1 MTGPEEPDNLTSME
15 SATETIKRIFEGS
28 TSPVG
33 AQIAD
38 ESTRYKALEHAV
50 CPKPAQTRLI
60 AVANQKGGVGKTTTT
75 INLAASIAK
84 RGYKVLIV
92 DIDPQGDATSGLGIE
107 KSTIEYDIYN
117 VLIDEIPIASAIKP
131 TSSKKLDILPATI
144 NLAGAET
151 ELISMMARETRLKGA
166 IEDLGD
172 KYDFVFIDCP
182 PSLGQLSIN
191 AFTASQSIL
200 IPVQSEYYAMEGLS
214 QLLNTI
220 RLVQK
225 HFNKDLGVEG
235 VLLTMLDARTNLG
248 ADVVQQVK
256 EYFGDR
262 VYKTIIPR
270 ITKLAEA
277 PSYGEAI
284 TEYAPSSRG
293 AKVYDDLA
301 KEVLKAHGKRL
312 KK

>member
-1 MTGPEEPDNLTSME
+1 MVNVIS
-15 SATETIKRIFEGS
+15 
-28 TSPVG
+28 
-33 AQIAD
+33 
-38 ESTRYKALEHAV
+38 
-50 CPKPAQTRLI
+50 
-60 AVANQKGGVGKTTTT
+60 VANQKGGVGKTTTT
-75 INLAASIAK
+75 INLAASIAD
-84 RGYKVLIV
+84 RGYRVLIV
-92 DIDPQGDATSGLGIE
+92 DIDPQGNATSGLGIE
-107 KSTIEYDIYN
+107 KSEIDQDIYN
-117 VLIDEIPIASAIKP
+117 VLIDEVPLKETIHH
-131 TSSKKLDILPATI
+131 TSNKKLDIVPATI
-144 NLAGAET
+144 NLSGAET
-151 ELISMMARETRLKGA
+151 ELISMMARETRLKSA
-166 IEDLGD
+166 IDTVND
-172 KYDFVFIDCP
+172 DYDFIFVDCP

-191 AFTASQSIL
+191 AFTASDSIL

-248 ADVVQQVK
+248 AEVVK
-256 EYFGDR
+256 EVQSYFNKK

-277 PSYGEAI
+277 PSYGQPI
-284 TEYAPSSRG
+284 TEYAPRSRG

>member
-1 MTGPEEPDNLTSME
+1 MVNVIS
-15 SATETIKRIFEGS
+15 
-28 TSPVG
+28 
-33 AQIAD
+33 
-38 ESTRYKALEHAV
+38 
-50 CPKPAQTRLI
+50 
-60 AVANQKGGVGKTTTT
+60 VANQKGGVGKTTTT
-75 INLAASIAK
+75 INLAASIAD
-84 RGYKVLIV
+84 RGYRVLIV
-92 DIDPQGDATSGLGIE
+92 DIDPQGNATSGLGIE
-107 KSTIEYDIYN
+107 KSEIDQDIYN
-117 VLIDEIPIASAIKP
+117 VLIDEVPLKETIHH
-131 TSSKKLDILPATI
+131 TSTKKLDIVPATI
-144 NLAGAET
+144 NLSGAET
-151 ELISMMARETRLKGA
+151 ELISMMARETRLKSA
-166 IEDLGD
+166 IDTVND
-172 KYDFVFIDCP
+172 DYDFIFVDCP

-191 AFTASQSIL
+191 AFT
-200 IPVQSEYYAMEGLS
+200 VQSEYYAMEGLS

-248 ADVVQQVK
+248 AEVVK
-256 EYFGDR
+256 EVQSYFNKK

-277 PSYGEAI
+277 PSYGQPI
-284 TEYAPSSRG
+284 TEYAPRSRG

>member
-1 MTGPEEPDNLTSME
+1 MVS
-15 SATETIKRIFEGS
+15 I
-28 TSPVG
+28 
-33 AQIAD
+33 
-38 ESTRYKALEHAV
+38 
-50 CPKPAQTRLI
+50 I

-75 INLAASIAK
+75 VNLAASIAK

-92 DIDPQGDATSGLGIE
+92 DIDPQGNATSGLGIE
-107 KSTIEYDIYN
+107 KSAIEYDVYN
-117 VLIDEIPIASAIKP
+117 VLIDEIPIASAIKKT
-131 TSSKKLDILPATI
+131 TSKNLDIVPATI

-166 IEDLGD
+166 IDDLGD
-172 KYDFVFIDCP
+172 AYDFVFIDCP

-214 QLLNTI
+214 QLLNTV

-248 ADVVQQVK
+248 ADVVQQVR

-277 PSYGEAI
+277 PSYGQAI
-284 TEYAPSSRG
+284 TEYAPNSRG

>member
-1 MTGPEEPDNLTSME
+1 MVNVIS
-15 SATETIKRIFEGS
+15 
-28 TSPVG
+28 
-33 AQIAD
+33 
-38 ESTRYKALEHAV
+38 
-50 CPKPAQTRLI
+50 
-60 AVANQKGGVGKTTTT
+60 VANQKGGVGKTTTT
-75 INLAASIAK
+75 INLAASIAD
-84 RGYKVLIV
+84 RGYRVLIV
-92 DIDPQGDATSGLGIE
+92 DIDPQGNATSGLGIE
-107 KSTIEYDIYN
+107 KSEIDQDIYN
-117 VLIDEIPIASAIKP
+117 VLIDEVPLKETIHH
-131 TSSKKLDILPATI
+131 TSTKKLDIVPATI
-144 NLAGAET
+144 NLSGAET
-151 ELISMMARETRLKGA
+151 ELISMMARETRLKSA
-166 IEDLGD
+166 IDTVND
-172 KYDFVFIDCP
+172 DYDFIFVDCP

-191 AFTASQSIL
+191 AFTASDAIL

-248 ADVVQQVK
+248 AEVVK
-256 EYFGDR
+256 EVQSYFNKK

-277 PSYGEAI
+277 PSYGQPI
-284 TEYAPSSRG
+284 TDYAPRSRG

>member
-1 MTGPEEPDNLTSME
+1 M
-15 SATETIKRIFEGS
+15 GS
-28 TSPVG
+28 V
-33 AQIAD
+33 
-38 ESTRYKALEHAV
+38 
-50 CPKPAQTRLI
+50 I

-92 DIDPQGDATSGLGIE
+92 DIDPQGNATSGLGIE

-262 VYKTIIPR
+262 VYMTIIPR

>member
-1 MTGPEEPDNLTSME
+1 MVNVIS
-15 SATETIKRIFEGS
+15 
-28 TSPVG
+28 
-33 AQIAD
+33 
-38 ESTRYKALEHAV
+38 
-50 CPKPAQTRLI
+50 
-60 AVANQKGGVGKTTTT
+60 VANQKGGVGKTTTT
-75 INLAASIAK
+75 INLAASIAD
-84 RGYKVLIV
+84 RGYRVLIV
-92 DIDPQGDATSGLGIE
+92 DIDPQGNATSGLGIE
-107 KSTIEYDIYN
+107 KSEIDKDIYN
-117 VLIDEIPIASAIKP
+117 VLIDEVPLKETIHH
-131 TSSKKLDILPATI
+131 TSTKKLDIVPATI
-144 NLAGAET
+144 NLSGAET
-151 ELISMMARETRLKGA
+151 ELISMMARETRLKSA
-166 IEDLGD
+166 IDTVND
-172 KYDFVFIDCP
+172 DYDFIFVDCP

-191 AFTASQSIL
+191 AFTASDSIL

-248 ADVVQQVK
+248 AEVVK
-256 EYFGDR
+256 EVQSYFNKK

-277 PSYGEAI
+277 PSYGQPI
-284 TEYAPSSRG
+284 TEYAPRSRG

>member
-1 MTGPEEPDNLTSME
+1 MVNVIS
-15 SATETIKRIFEGS
+15 
-28 TSPVG
+28 
-33 AQIAD
+33 
-38 ESTRYKALEHAV
+38 
-50 CPKPAQTRLI
+50 
-60 AVANQKGGVGKTTTT
+60 VANQKGGVGKTTTT
-75 INLAASIAK
+75 INLAASIAD
-84 RGYKVLIV
+84 RGYRVLIV
-92 DIDPQGDATSGLGIE
+92 DIDPQGNATSGLGIE
-107 KSTIEYDIYN
+107 KSEIDQDIYN
-117 VLIDEIPIASAIKP
+117 VLIDEVPLKETIHH
-131 TSSKKLDILPATI
+131 TSTKKLDIVPATI
-144 NLAGAET
+144 NLSGAET
-151 ELISMMARETRLKGA
+151 ELISMMARETRLKSA
-166 IEDLGD
+166 IDTVND
-172 KYDFVFIDCP
+172 DYDFIFVDCP

-191 AFTASQSIL
+191 AFTASDSIL

-248 ADVVQQVK
+248 AEVVK
-256 EYFGDR
+256 EVQSYFNKK
-262 VYKTIIPR
+262 VYKTIIPS

-277 PSYGEAI
+277 PSYGQPI
-284 TEYAPSSRG
+284 TEYAPRSRG

>member
-1 MTGPEEPDNLTSME
+1 ME
-15 SATETIKRIFEGS
+15 NMVSVIS
-28 TSPVG
+28 
-33 AQIAD
+33 
-38 ESTRYKALEHAV
+38 
-50 CPKPAQTRLI
+50 
-60 AVANQKGGVGKTTTT
+60 VANQKGGVGKTTTT
-75 INLAASIAK
+75 INLAASIAE
-84 RGYKVLIV
+84 RGYQVLIV
-92 DIDPQGDATSGLGIE
+92 DIDPQGNATSGLGIE
-107 KSTIEYDIYN
+107 KSEIDQDIYS
-117 VLIDEIPIASAIKP
+117 VLINDIPLKDTIFH
-131 TSSKKLDILPATI
+131 TSTNRLDLVPATI
-144 NLAGAET
+144 NLSGAET
-151 ELISMMARETRLKGA
+151 ELISMMARETRLKSALDSISGN
-166 IEDLGD
+166 
-172 KYDFVFIDCP
+172 YDFIFIDCP

-191 AFTASQSIL
+191 AFTASDSIL

-248 ADVVQQVK
+248 AEVVK
-256 EYFGDR
+256 EVRSYFSDK

-284 TEYAPSSRG
+284 TEYAPNSRG
-293 AKVYDDLA
+293 AEVYDDLA
-301 KEVLKAHGKRL
+301 KEVLKNHGKKL

>member
-1 MTGPEEPDNLTSME
+1 
-15 SATETIKRIFEGS
+15 
-28 TSPVG
+28 
-33 AQIAD
+33 
-38 ESTRYKALEHAV
+38 
-50 CPKPAQTRLI
+50 
-60 AVANQKGGVGKTTTT
+60 
-75 INLAASIAK
+75 
-84 RGYKVLIV
+84 
-92 DIDPQGDATSGLGIE
+92 
-107 KSTIEYDIYN
+107 
-117 VLIDEIPIASAIKP
+117 
-131 TSSKKLDILPATI
+131 
-144 NLAGAET
+144 
-151 ELISMMARETRLKGA
+151 
-166 IEDLGD
+166 
-172 KYDFVFIDCP
+172 
-182 PSLGQLSIN
+182 
-191 AFTASQSIL
+191 
-200 IPVQSEYYAMEGLS
+200 MEGLS

>member
-1 MTGPEEPDNLTSME
+1 MVS
-15 SATETIKRIFEGS
+15 I
-28 TSPVG
+28 
-33 AQIAD
+33 
-38 ESTRYKALEHAV
+38 
-50 CPKPAQTRLI
+50 I

-75 INLAASIAK
+75 VNLAASIAK

-92 DIDPQGDATSGLGIE
+92 DIDPQGNATSGLGIE
-107 KSTIEYDIYN
+107 KSAIEYDVYN
-117 VLIDEIPIASAIKP
+117 VLIDEIPIASAIKKT
-131 TSSKKLDILPATI
+131 TSKNLDIVPATI

-166 IEDLGD
+166 IDDLGD
-172 KYDFVFIDCP
+172 TYDFVFIDCP

-214 QLLNTI
+214 QLLNTV

-248 ADVVQQVK
+248 ADVVQQVR

-277 PSYGEAI
+277 PSYGQAI
-284 TEYAPSSRG
+284 TEYAPNSRG

>member
-1 MTGPEEPDNLTSME
+1 MVNVIS
-15 SATETIKRIFEGS
+15 
-28 TSPVG
+28 
-33 AQIAD
+33 
-38 ESTRYKALEHAV
+38 
-50 CPKPAQTRLI
+50 
-60 AVANQKGGVGKTTTT
+60 VANQKGGVGKTTTT
-75 INLAASIAK
+75 INLAASIAD
-84 RGYKVLIV
+84 RGYRDLIV
-92 DIDPQGDATSGLGIE
+92 DIDPQGNATSGLGIE
-107 KSTIEYDIYN
+107 KSEIDQDIYN
-117 VLIDEIPIASAIKP
+117 VLIDEIPIQDTIHH
-131 TSSKKLDILPATI
+131 TSIAKLDMVPATI
-144 NLAGAET
+144 NLSGAET
-151 ELISMMARETRLKGA
+151 ELISMMARETRLKSALDA
-166 IEDLGD
+166 ISDQ
-172 KYDFVFIDCP
+172 YDFIFIDCP

-191 AFTASQSIL
+191 AFTASDSIL

-248 ADVVQQVK
+248 AEVVK
-256 EYFGDR
+256 EVQSYFSKK

-277 PSYGEAI
+277 PSYGQPI
-284 TEYAPSSRG
+284 TEYAPRSRG

-312 KK
+312 QK

>member
-1 MTGPEEPDNLTSME
+1 MVKVIS
-15 SATETIKRIFEGS
+15 
-28 TSPVG
+28 
-33 AQIAD
+33 
-38 ESTRYKALEHAV
+38 
-50 CPKPAQTRLI
+50 
-60 AVANQKGGVGKTTTT
+60 VANQKGGVGKTTTT
-75 INLAASIAK
+75 INLAACIAD
-84 RGYKVLIV
+84 RGYRVLVV
-92 DIDPQGDATSGLGIE
+92 DIDPQGNATSGLGIE
-107 KSTIEYDIYN
+107 KADIDKDIYN
-117 VLIDEIPIASAIKP
+117 VLIDEVPIKEAVLH
-131 TSSKKLDILPATI
+131 TSVKRLDIVPATI
-144 NLAGAET
+144 NLSGAET
-151 ELISMMARETRLKGA
+151 ELISMMARETRLKSALDA
-166 IEDLGD
+166 ISSN
-172 KYDFVFIDCP
+172 YDFVFIDCP

-191 AFTASQSIL
+191 AFTASDSIL
-200 IPVQSEYYAMEGLS
+200 IPVQSEYYALEGLS

-248 ADVVQQVK
+248 AEVVK
-256 EYFGDR
+256 EVRSYFSKK

-277 PSYGEAI
+277 PSYGEPI
-284 TEYAPSSRG
+284 TEYDPKSRG

>member
-1 MTGPEEPDNLTSME
+1 MVNVIS
-15 SATETIKRIFEGS
+15 
-28 TSPVG
+28 
-33 AQIAD
+33 
-38 ESTRYKALEHAV
+38 
-50 CPKPAQTRLI
+50 
-60 AVANQKGGVGKTTTT
+60 VANQKGGVGKTTTT
-75 INLAASIAK
+75 INLAASIAD
-84 RGYKVLIV
+84 RGYRVLIV
-92 DIDPQGDATSGLGIE
+92 DIDPQGNATSGLGIE
-107 KSTIEYDIYN
+107 KSEIDQDIYN
-117 VLIDEIPIASAIKP
+117 VLIDEIPIQDTLHH
-131 TSSKKLDILPATI
+131 TSIAKLDMVPATI
-144 NLAGAET
+144 NLSGAET
-151 ELISMMARETRLKGA
+151 ELISMMARETRLKSALDA
-166 IEDLGD
+166 ISDQ
-172 KYDFVFIDCP
+172 YDFIFIDCP

-191 AFTASQSIL
+191 AFTASDSIL

-248 ADVVQQVK
+248 AEVVK
-256 EYFGDR
+256 EVQSYFSKK

-277 PSYGEAI
+277 PSYGQPI
-284 TEYAPSSRG
+284 TEYAPRSRG

-312 KK
+312 QK

>member
-1 MTGPEEPDNLTSME
+1 MVNVIS
-15 SATETIKRIFEGS
+15 
-28 TSPVG
+28 
-33 AQIAD
+33 
-38 ESTRYKALEHAV
+38 
-50 CPKPAQTRLI
+50 
-60 AVANQKGGVGKTTTT
+60 VANQKGGVGKTTTT
-75 INLAASIAK
+75 INLAASITD
-84 RGYKVLIV
+84 RGYRVLIV
-92 DIDPQGDATSGLGIE
+92 DIDPQGNATSGLGIE
-107 KSTIEYDIYN
+107 KSEIDQDIYN
-117 VLIDEIPIASAIKP
+117 VLIDEIPIQDTIHH
-131 TSSKKLDILPATI
+131 TSIAKLDMVPATI
-144 NLAGAET
+144 NLSGAET
-151 ELISMMARETRLKGA
+151 ELISMMARETRLKSALDA
-166 IEDLGD
+166 ISDQ
-172 KYDFVFIDCP
+172 YDFIFIDCP

-191 AFTASQSIL
+191 AFTASDSIL

-248 ADVVQQVK
+248 AEVVK
-256 EYFGDR
+256 EVQSYFSKK

-277 PSYGEAI
+277 PSYGQPI
-284 TEYAPSSRG
+284 TEYAPRSRG

-312 KK
+312 QK

>member
-1 MTGPEEPDNLTSME
+1 ME
-15 SATETIKRIFEGS
+15 NMVNVIS
-28 TSPVG
+28 
-33 AQIAD
+33 
-38 ESTRYKALEHAV
+38 
-50 CPKPAQTRLI
+50 
-60 AVANQKGGVGKTTTT
+60 VANQKGGVGKTTTT
-75 INLAASIAK
+75 INLAASIAD
-84 RGYKVLIV
+84 RGYRVLIV
-92 DIDPQGDATSGLGIE
+92 DIDPQGNATSGLGIE
-107 KSTIEYDIYN
+107 KSEIDQDIYN
-117 VLIDEIPIASAIKP
+117 VLIDEVPIQDTIHH
-131 TSSKKLDILPATI
+131 TSTPKLDMVPATI
-144 NLAGAET
+144 NLSGAET
-151 ELISMMARETRLKGA
+151 ELISMMARETRLKSA
-166 IEDLGD
+166 LDAVSD
-172 KYDFVFIDCP
+172 QYDFVFIDCP

-191 AFTASQSIL
+191 AFTESDSIL

-248 ADVVQQVK
+248 AEVVK
-256 EYFGDR
+256 EVQSYFSKK

-277 PSYGEAI
+277 PSYGQPI
-284 TEYAPSSRG
+284 TEYAPKSRG

>member
-1 MTGPEEPDNLTSME
+1 MVNVIS
-15 SATETIKRIFEGS
+15 
-28 TSPVG
+28 
-33 AQIAD
+33 
-38 ESTRYKALEHAV
+38 
-50 CPKPAQTRLI
+50 
-60 AVANQKGGVGKTTTT
+60 VANQKGGVGKTTTT
-75 INLAASIAK
+75 INLAASIAD
-84 RGYKVLIV
+84 RGYRVLIV
-92 DIDPQGDATSGLGIE
+92 DIDPQGNATSGLGIE
-107 KSTIEYDIYN
+107 KSEIDQDIYN
-117 VLIDEIPIASAIKP
+117 VLIDEVPIQDTIQH
-131 TSSKKLDILPATI
+131 TSTAKLVMVPATI
-144 NLAGAET
+144 NLSGAET
-151 ELISMMARETRLKGA
+151 ELISMMARETRLKSSLDA
-166 IEDLGD
+166 VSDQ
-172 KYDFVFIDCP
+172 YDFIFIDCP

-191 AFTASQSIL
+191 AFTASDSIL

-248 ADVVQQVK
+248 AEVVK
-256 EYFGDR
+256 EVQSYFSKK

-277 PSYGEAI
+277 PSYGQPI
-284 TEYAPSSRG
+284 TEYAPRSRG
-293 AKVYDDLA
+293 AKVYDELA